1 MDLTTHSLAK
11 KDLNFTSQPCLEAIN
26 QRKHRHRTTSVVS
39 EINPD
44 PLQSSLMHV
53 VTQLHPDP
61 KLQALMVM
69 VLTWRKMMMTL
80 TF

>member
-1 MDLTTHSLAK
+1 MDLMTHSLAK
-11 KDLNFTSQPCLEAIN
+11 KDLNLTSQPCLEAIN
-26 QRKHRHRTTSVVS
+26 QRNHGHRATSVVS
-39 EINPD
+39 EINPG

-53 VTQLHPDP
+53 VTQLHPNP

-69 VLTWRKMMMTL
+69 GLTWRKMMMTL